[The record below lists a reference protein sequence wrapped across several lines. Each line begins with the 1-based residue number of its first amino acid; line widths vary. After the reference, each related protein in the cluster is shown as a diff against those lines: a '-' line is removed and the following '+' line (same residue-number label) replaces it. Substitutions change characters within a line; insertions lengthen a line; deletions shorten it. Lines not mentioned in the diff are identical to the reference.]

1 MVEKFTKRNKICGI
15 KKGAKT
21 SAYCMDIYPFIV
33 LKIEPLDVT
42 NVWILLSHLLELS
55 PLSLEMLTLFISRF
69 SHRFIYK
76 S

>member
-1 MVEKFTKRNKICGI
+1 
-15 KKGAKT
+15 
-21 SAYCMDIYPFIV
+21 MDIYPFIV
-33 LKIEPLDVT
+33 LKIEPLDVK